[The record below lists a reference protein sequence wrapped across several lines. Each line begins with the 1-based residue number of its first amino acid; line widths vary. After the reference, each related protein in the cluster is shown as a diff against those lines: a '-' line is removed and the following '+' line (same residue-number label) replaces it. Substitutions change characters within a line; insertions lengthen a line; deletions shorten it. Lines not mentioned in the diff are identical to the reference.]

1 MDGDALLKTRRPLV
15 FKAQLCAHSI
25 EFAHGSC
32 RVAVFERLLH
42 SWERENRS
50 EEETDLPSAAA
61 LSAVR
66 QGTGCKTVQLL
77 DIFIGCFYLSIL
89 TGEKSLG
96 GDSLEDSAEHHVVD
110 FRVLSASHVKE
121 PTSNLWRIPWRIE
134 EEGCVLNSMQCSIR
148 CGPVQSSRVLWG
160 LLYAALLRS
169 GGTRQSCSLPLLN
182 HYLLIHFTQ
191 PGVIMHGPVNGYLSM
206 LCIYLIISRS
216 GGEDKSADCVH
227 CGAFSA
233 GGET

>member
-1 MDGDALLKTRRPLV
+1 MGMLCWKQEGLWCLQAR
-15 FKAQLCAHSI
+15 LCACSI
-25 EFAHGSC
+25 ESAHGNC
-32 RVAVFERLLH
+32 GVRVFEPLLH
-42 SWERENRS
+42 SWERENWS

-66 QGTGCKTVQLL
+66 RGTGCKAVQLL

-89 TGEKSLG
+89 AGEESLG

-110 FRVLSASHVKE
+110 FRVLSASHFKE
-121 PTSNLWRIPWRIE
+121 PTSNLWRIPWHIQ

-148 CGPVQSSRVLWG
+148 CGPAQSSRVLWG

-206 LCIYLIISRS
+206 PCIYLIISRS